1 MEKVAFGLVKKT
13 QKIEPPHL
21 DDKADGRGGV
31 IVVVEVGSDQAVL
44 GPVAYDAQLPRPL
57 ALELKR

>member
-1 MEKVAFGLVKKT
+1 MGEKT

-21 DDKADGRGGV
+21 DHKADGRGGV

-57 ALELKR
+57 ALELKH